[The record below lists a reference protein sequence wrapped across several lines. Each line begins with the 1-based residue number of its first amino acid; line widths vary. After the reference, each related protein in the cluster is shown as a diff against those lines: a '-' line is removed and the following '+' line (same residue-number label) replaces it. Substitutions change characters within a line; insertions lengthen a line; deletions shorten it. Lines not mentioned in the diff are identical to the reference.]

1 LNYIDIMNKTELI
14 ERIAAKADI
23 SRAAAGVALDAT
35 LASLSEALVAGD
47 SVSLVGFGTFKVG
60 ERAART
66 GKNPAT
72 GAALEIPASKSAR
85 FTPGKALK
93 DALNAKA

>member
-1 LNYIDIMNKTELI
+1 MNKTELI

-23 SRAAAGVALDAT
+23 SRAAAGAALDAT
-35 LASLSEALVAGD
+35 LASLTEALVAGD
-47 SVSLVGFGTFKVG
+47 SVALVGFGTFKVA

-72 GAALEIPASKSAR
+72 GEALEIAASKSAK
-85 FTPGKALK
+85 FSPGKALK
-93 DALNAKA
+93 DALNA